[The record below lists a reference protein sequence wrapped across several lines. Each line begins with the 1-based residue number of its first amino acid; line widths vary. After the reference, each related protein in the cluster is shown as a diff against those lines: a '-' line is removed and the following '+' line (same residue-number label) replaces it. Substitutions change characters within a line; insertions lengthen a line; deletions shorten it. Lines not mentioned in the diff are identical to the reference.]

1 MKTKILLLIMA
12 LTFLT
17 SCNFLREVG
26 GGISGAT
33 EGAGKGALCVFVGKL
48 PCIIG
53 GAVVGY
59 ADGKEARRDEI
70 TGENKE
76 LRSERIVDEVL
87 TKKGFD
93 VKKKCGFLGYKCW

>member
-1 MKTKILLLIMA
+1 MKIIAIMVMA
-12 LTFLT
+12 IMLQG
-17 SCNFLREVG
+17 CNTLRTIG
-26 GGISGAT
+26 GGISGSVET
-33 EGAGKGALCVFVGKL
+33 AGKGALCIVVGKL

-70 TGENKE
+70 TGEDKE

-87 TKKGFD
+87 TKKGFNIA
-93 VKKKCGFLGYKCW
+93 KPCGFIGYKCW

>member
-1 MKTKILLLIMA
+1 MKTKILIAIILA
-12 LTFLT
+12 ASLTG
-17 SCNFLREVG
+17 CNFLREVG

-33 EGAGKGALCVFVGKL
+33 ETAGKGALCIVVGKL

-70 TGENKE
+70 TVEDKE
-76 LRSERIVDEVL
+76 ARSERIVDEVL

-93 VKKKCGFLGYKCW
+93 IAKPCGFLYYKCW